1 MINILIM
8 DDKQDKIDS
17 LCRVIRTHIP
27 EVDLEI
33 QQAQTI
39 VHGTELMQQ
48 QQFDLLI
55 LDMVMPIRENEDE
68 SHTAGADYLT
78 SIYENQSIK
87 KPLQI
92 IGITEY
98 QEEFTQQQQQF
109 RDRLWHLLFYS
120 RKDRRW
126 EKDLERKVLQL
137 YQLKTELCN
146 RIQSANKYDVAIICA
161 LPEEFKQVLQVFS
174 AGNNWQKLQV
184 PELPYMFQTTTVNTI
199 NMNEVSV
206 IAVCADAPGVCATS
220 VLATTLYSFFH
231 VDSIFMTGI
240 TAGIKSKGINLGD
253 IVIAKSIQ
261 DYAAGKL
268 TEDKITGDIRMLKEL
283 EQIPASKQLISMVS
297 TFINDDECMDD
308 LIGALE
314 TDINFHC
321 HIAPTVC
328 GPFVMASPTL
338 VNAFKQDN
346 RKIQALDM
354 EGYALYLTA
363 FTLEKKA
370 LWVKA
375 ISDYADNDKNDDYHE
390 FASRASATFLYQ
402 FFREML

>member
-1 MINILIM
+1 MIDILIM

-17 LCRVIRTHIP
+17 LCRVIQSHIP
-27 EVDLEI
+27 EADLNI

-39 VHGTELMQQ
+39 AQGTELMQQ

-55 LDMVMPIRENEDE
+55 LDMVMPIRANEEE

-109 RDRLWHLLFYS
+109 RDRLWYLLFYS
-120 RKDRRW
+120 RKDRQW

-137 YQLKTELCN
+137 YQFKTELYDRILN
-146 RIQSANKYDVAIICA
+146 RNKYDVAIICA
-161 LPEEFKQVLQVFS
+161 LPEEFKQVMQVFS
-174 AGNNWQKLQV
+174 AGNNWQKFQV
-184 PELPYMFQTTTVNTI
+184 PELPYMFQTTSVSTV
-199 NMNEVSV
+199 NMNEVRV

-220 VLATTLYSFFH
+220 VLATTLYNIFH
-231 VDSIFMTGI
+231 VDTIFMTGI
-240 TAGIKSKGINLGD
+240 TAGIKSKGLNLGD

-268 TEDKITGDIRMLKEL
+268 EEDKITGDIRMLKEL
-283 EQIPASKQLISMVS
+283 EQIPASKQLISQVS
-297 TFINDDECMDD
+297 TFINDDDCMADVSD
-308 LIGALE
+308 ALDS
-314 TDINFHC
+314 DIQFQC

-328 GPFVMASPTL
+328 GPFVIASPTL
-338 VNAFKQDN
+338 VSAFKEDN

-354 EGYALYLTA
+354 EGFALYLTA

-370 LWVKA
+370 LWIKA
-375 ISDYADNDKNDDYHE
+375 ISDYADNDKDDDYHE
-390 FASRASATFLYQ
+390 FASKASATFLYE
-402 FFREML
+402 FIREML

>member
-1 MINILIM
+1 
-8 DDKQDKIDS
+8 
-17 LCRVIRTHIP
+17 
-27 EVDLEI
+27 
-33 QQAQTI
+33 
-39 VHGTELMQQ
+39 
-48 QQFDLLI
+48 
-55 LDMVMPIRENEDE
+55 
-68 SHTAGADYLT
+68 
-78 SIYENQSIK
+78 
-87 KPLQI
+87 
-92 IGITEY
+92 
-98 QEEFTQQQQQF
+98 
-109 RDRLWHLLFYS
+109 
-120 RKDRRW
+120 
-126 EKDLERKVLQL
+126 
-137 YQLKTELCN
+137 
-146 RIQSANKYDVAIICA
+146 
-161 LPEEFKQVLQVFS
+161 
-174 AGNNWQKLQV
+174 
-184 PELPYMFQTTTVNTI
+184 
-199 NMNEVSV
+199 
-206 IAVCADAPGVCATS
+206 
-220 VLATTLYSFFH
+220 
-231 VDSIFMTGI
+231 MTGI
-240 TAGIKSKGINLGD
+240 TAGIKSKGLSLGD

-308 LIGALE
+308 VIRALE

-402 FFREML
+402 FFREIL

>member
-174 AGNNWQKLQV
+174 GS
-184 PELPYMFQTTTVNTI
+184 P
-199 NMNEVSV
+199 
-206 IAVCADAPGVCATS
+206 
-220 VLATTLYSFFH
+220 
-231 VDSIFMTGI
+231 
-240 TAGIKSKGINLGD
+240 
-253 IVIAKSIQ
+253 AK
-261 DYAAGKL
+261 
-268 TEDKITGDIRMLKEL
+268 
-283 EQIPASKQLISMVS
+283 
-297 TFINDDECMDD
+297 
-308 LIGALE
+308 
-314 TDINFHC
+314 
-321 HIAPTVC
+321 VC
-328 GPFVMASPTL
+328 G
-338 VNAFKQDN
+338 
-346 RKIQALDM
+346 
-354 EGYALYLTA
+354 YA
-363 FTLEKKA
+363 
-370 LWVKA
+370 
-375 ISDYADNDKNDDYHE
+375 
-390 FASRASATFLYQ
+390 
-402 FFREML
+402 